1 MRVIAFL
8 RRRWLETAWAVFAV
22 VNFVVMT
29 QLPRWETIPFHFIWV
44 SLTLL
49 YGFRVLSAN
58 ATSVILGIVVLAT
71 GVGIVHD
78 AMVGTQ
84 PWDEISEVPLMSA
97 MFLAMVW
104 HAHRRRAALRVAT
117 EESARTQEMLLQQER
132 FLQDASH
139 ELRTPVTIARGHLE
153 LYRRAPQNATSEL
166 DIALDELTRMEHIL
180 ERLLLLAK
188 AGELDPAMRETIDV
202 ETFLEDVFMRWSEV
216 APRVWRLGSLATGT
230 LVADPEA
237 LRIALDALLEN
248 AVKHTQRTD
257 AIEIRSWADGDDVVF
272 EVADEGSGIPSDAL
286 DRIWERFGRA
296 DLARTRSDGGVGLG
310 LTIVDAIAK
319 AHDGRCT
326 VETSPEGSSFF
337 LRLRGFAPAQAAV
350 AVATPP
356 QDDSATPLLPAS
368 AAGLGSGSRGRGTGI
383 PARPR

>member
-1 MRVIAFL
+1 MPVIGFL
-8 RRRWLETAWAVFAV
+8 RRRWLETAWAVFAL
-22 VNFVVMT
+22 VNFLVMT
-29 QLPRWETIPFHFIWV
+29 ELPRWETIPFHFIWV

-78 AMVGTQ
+78 ATVGTQ

-104 HAHRRRAALRVAT
+104 HAHRRREALRVAT
-117 EESARTQEMLLQQER
+117 EESARRHEMLLQQER

-153 LYRRAPQNATSEL
+153 LYRRAPERSNSEL
-166 DIALDELTRMEHIL
+166 DVALDELQRMEHIL

-188 AGELDPAMRETIDV
+188 AGEPDAVAREPIDL
-202 ETFLEDVFMRWSEV
+202 ETFVEDVFMRWSEV
-216 APRVWRLGSLATGT
+216 APRVWQLGTLATGT
-230 LVADPEA
+230 LVADPES
-237 LRIALDALLEN
+237 LRIALDALVEN
-248 AVKHTQRTD
+248 AVKHTEPTD
-257 AIEIRSWADGDDVVF
+257 AIELSSSEAGRDVVIV
-272 EVADEGSGIPSDAL
+272 VADEGSGIPADAL

-296 DLARTRSDGGVGLG
+296 DVARTRSDGGVGLG

-319 AHDGRCT
+319 AHGGRCT
-326 VETSPEGSSFF
+326 VETSPHGSSFV
-337 LRLRGFAPAQAAV
+337 LRLPGFASDRAV
-350 AVATPP
+350 AAAGS
-356 QDDSATPLLPAS
+356 SATPLLPAP
-368 AAGLGSGSRGRGTGI
+368 AGALGSDIRGHGTGI
-383 PARPR
+383 PASPP